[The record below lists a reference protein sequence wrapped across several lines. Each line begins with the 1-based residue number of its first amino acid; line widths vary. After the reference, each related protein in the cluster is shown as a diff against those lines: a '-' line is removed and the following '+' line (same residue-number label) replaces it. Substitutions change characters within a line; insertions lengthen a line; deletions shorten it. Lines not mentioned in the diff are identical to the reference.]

1 MGSAG
6 IHLTW
11 QDLWVT
17 VPDKAG
23 KRRPILRG
31 LTGYVQPAEVLAI
44 MGPSGCGKSTLLDA
58 LAERLHFNTRQKGD
72 ILINGRKQRLPFGTS
87 AYVAQDDALV
97 TTLTVRE
104 AVCYSAL
111 LQLPDSMP
119 ESEKRER
126 AEATIKEMGLS
137 DAIDT
142 RIGGWNVKGLSGGQK
157 RRVSICIVL
166 LRRPRLL
173 FLDEPT
179 SGLDSAASYH
189 VMKRIVGLAQHERI
203 SVVASIHQPSSEV
216 FELFHNL
223 CLLSCGQTVYFG
235 SISAANEFFETNG
248 FICPPKRNPSDHY
261 LRTINQDF
269 DLDIEQGFAREAINV
284 LVEAYESSHIFTQV
298 KQFVDEIKQQKN
310 GWLEKKGKQ
319 AGLISQCAV
328 LTRRSYLNMF
338 RDVGY
343 YWFRFGIYVVLC
355 LCMGTVFHNIGS
367 TYRSI
372 QGRASLLVFVSSFMT
387 FMSIGGFPSFVE
399 DMKIFTCERLNGH
412 YSVAAFVVGNTI
424 SSFPYLLLVTVIPGA
439 MVYYL
444 VGLQQGASH
453 FAYFVILLL
462 SCLMLVESLMM
473 TVATLV
479 PNFLVGIIAGAGIQ
493 GIMILNDGFFRLPDD
508 IPKVIWKFP
517 VYYISFQRY
526 ANEGFYK
533 NEFEGLMLPDG
544 QFGQIRGEEILER
557 VWQIEMGRSK
567 WVDMGIVIGMVVVY
581 RLLFWGIVMAADV
594 LKPMGRAILARL
606 ASLRSN
612 VEDEF

>member
-1 MGSAG
+1 TVS
-6 IHLTW
+6 
-11 QDLWVT
+11 WV
-17 VPDKAG
+17 
-23 KRRPILRG
+23 
-31 LTGYVQPAEVLAI
+31 
-44 MGPSGCGKSTLLDA
+44 
-58 LAERLHFNTRQKGD
+58 
-72 ILINGRKQRLPFGTS
+72 RK

-104 AVCYSAL
+104 AVYYSAL

-119 ESEKRER
+119 EFEKRER

-157 RRVSICIVL
+157 RRVSICIEL

-235 SISAANEFFETNG
+235 SISSANEFFETNG

-269 DLDIEQGFAREAINV
+269 DLDIEQGFAKEAINV
-284 LVEAYESSHIFTQV
+284 LVEAYETSDISRQV
-298 KQFVDEIKQQKN
+298 KQFVDEIKLQKN
-310 GWLEKKGKQ
+310 GRLEKKGKQ
-319 AGLISQCAV
+319 AGLIRQCAV
-328 LTRRSYLNMF
+328 LTRRSCLNMF

-343 YWFRFGIYVVLC
+343 YWFRFGIYVALC
-355 LCMGTVFHNIGS
+355 LCVGTVFHNIGS
-367 TYRSI
+367 TYSSI
-372 QGRASLLVFVSSFMT
+372 QARASVLVFISSFMT
-387 FMSIGGFPSFVE
+387 FMAIGGFPSFVE
-399 DMKIFTCERLNGH
+399 DMKIFTREHLNGH

-439 MVYYL
+439 MAYYL
-444 VGLQQGASH
+444 VGLQQDASR
-453 FAYFVILLL
+453 FAYFVLLLL
-462 SCLMLVESLMM
+462 SCMMLVESLMM

-493 GIMILNDGFFRLPDD
+493 GIMILNDGFFRLPNDV
-508 IPKVIWKFP
+508 PKVFWKFP

-533 NEFEGLMLPDG
+533 NEFEGLMVPDG
-544 QFGQIRGEEILER
+544 QSGQIRGEEILRR
-557 VWQIEMGRSK
+557 VWQMEMGRSK
-567 WVDMGIVIGMVVVY
+567 WGDLGVIIGMVVVY
-581 RLLFWGIVMAADV
+581 RLMFWVIVMAADV
-594 LKPMGRAILARL
+594 LKPMSRAILARL
-606 ASLRSN
+606 ATRRTN
-612 VEDEF
+612 VED